1 MSQFQL
7 LRSTRFAPLF
17 VVQFLGAFND
27 NVFRFALIILIS
39 FSLEESVGT
48 DPGTLVVLSGGI
60 FIVPFFLFSALA
72 GQIADKYEKSR
83 IIKNVKFAEIFIMLF
98 AAMAFWIGNLALLF
112 VVLFLMGS
120 QSAFFGPLKYA
131 ILPQHLEQ
139 RELTGGNGLIQMGT
153 YTAILLGGIVGG
165 MLAAVAGIGTVAVAL
180 CVVMLA
186 ICGWLVAHR
195 IPQAAPSDSTIG
207 LEWNLAAAT
216 WRLLQIAASNRV
228 TLVII
233 LAISWFWFLGA
244 TFLSLVPTYAKETL
258 YVDERA
264 VTMMNVA
271 FTVGIGFGSL
281 LCERSSRGRIELG
294 LVPLGAL
301 GVSLFSLDFFL
312 HGNPYSPAAQLTVTT
327 FFSHHPA
334 TRAFCDLVLIGGFG
348 AIFIVPLYAALQARV
363 AEEFRARVMAALN
376 VTNAAFMVTSALF
389 TMVLLANGASI
400 AGIFGLVALL
410 NLVALIILSV
420 ALPEFADRAWAIVLH
435 RKK

>member
-1 MSQFQL
+1 
-7 LRSTRFAPLF
+7 
-17 VVQFLGAFND
+17 
-27 NVFRFALIILIS
+27 
-39 FSLEESVGT
+39 
-48 DPGTLVVLSGGI
+48 
-60 FIVPFFLFSALA
+60 
-72 GQIADKYEKSR
+72 
-83 IIKNVKFAEIFIMLF
+83 
-98 AAMAFWIGNLALLF
+98 
-112 VVLFLMGS
+112 MGS

-264 VTMMNVA
+264 VTMMNIA

-363 AEEFRARVMAALN
+363 AEEFRARIMAALN

>member
-1 MSQFQL
+1 M
-7 LRSTRFAPLF
+7 
-17 VVQFLGAFND
+17 VQFLGAFND
-27 NVFRFALIILIS
+27 NVFRFALIIFIS

-48 DPGTLVVLSGGI
+48 DPGTLVVLSGGV
-60 FIVPFFLFSALA
+60 FILPFFLFSALA

-363 AEEFRARVMAALN
+363 AEEFRARIMAALN

>member
-1 MSQFQL
+1 
-7 LRSTRFAPLF
+7 

-27 NVFRFALIILIS
+27 NVFRFALIIFIS
-39 FSLEESVGT
+39 FSLAESVGT

-60 FIVPFFLFSALA
+60 FILPFFLFSALA

-112 VVLFLMGS
+112 FVLFLMGS

-186 ICGWLVAHR
+186 ICGWLMAHR
-195 IPQAAPSDSTIG
+195 IPQAAPSDSTLE

-258 YVDERA
+258 YADERA

-312 HGNPYSPAAQLTVTT
+312 HGNAYSPAAQLTGTT

-363 AEEFRARVMAALN
+363 TEEFRARIMAALN

-435 RKK
+435 REK

>member
-1 MSQFQL
+1 M
-7 LRSTRFAPLF
+7 
-17 VVQFLGAFND
+17 VQFLGAFND
-27 NVFRFALIILIS
+27 NVFRFALIIFIS
-39 FSLEESVGT
+39 FSLAESVGT

-60 FIVPFFLFSALA
+60 FILPFFLFSALA

-112 VVLFLMGS
+112 FVLFLMGS

-195 IPQAAPSDSTIG
+195 IPQAAPPDSTIG

-363 AEEFRARVMAALN
+363 AEEFRARIMAALN

>member
-1 MSQFQL
+1 M
-7 LRSTRFAPLF
+7 
-17 VVQFLGAFND
+17 VQFLGAFND
-27 NVFRFALIILIS
+27 NVFRFALIIFIS
-39 FSLEESVGT
+39 FSLAESVGT

-60 FIVPFFLFSALA
+60 FISPFFLFSALA

-112 VVLFLMGS
+112 FVLFLMGS

-258 YVDERA
+258 YADERV

-348 AIFIVPLYAALQARV
+348 AIFIVPLYAALQARI

-376 VTNAAFMVTSALF
+376 VTNAAFMVASALF

-435 RKK
+435 REK